1 MFFPKAT
8 PDLRVEVNCF
18 SRKEQ
23 EDPSFGKP
31 TVPFDANFLVTVR
44 NAGTASA
51 ENVSIFCDTDNSE
64 EVRGE
69 WKIDSPSW
77 ESVREIASLIGFNRS
92 FPLHPSQISRAT
104 MFVAKIPARNK
115 TNGLLGP
122 DENVKFTFIVYAK
135 DTEPR
140 QFTANFSP
148 DDIEIN
154 LGQEAEMVAKT
165 YR

>member
-1 MFFPKAT
+1 
-8 PDLRVEVNCF
+8 
-18 SRKEQ
+18 
-23 EDPSFGKP
+23 
-31 TVPFDANFLVTVR
+31 
-44 NAGTASA
+44 
-51 ENVSIFCDTDNSE
+51 
-64 EVRGE
+64 
-69 WKIDSPSW
+69 
-77 ESVREIASLIGFNRS
+77 
-92 FPLHPSQISRAT
+92 